1 MRQIRLRHSLEDFSR
16 IGSDCGQRSD
26 HFVVRPTVSVTVAII
41 SLLIITMTSCTN
53 KELGEVPHLHWNV
66 NDVFGH
72 EYRAH
77 ADRELRRVWRVTDSA
92 ASSVRPYQIN
102 FMFHGL
108 LRSET

>member
-26 HFVVRPTVSVTVAII
+26 HFVVRPTVSVTGTVAI
-41 SLLIITMTSCTN
+41 SLLIITMTSYTN
-53 KELGEVPHLHWNV
+53 MELGEVPPLHWNV

-77 ADRELRRVWRVTDSA
+77 AQLMRPGIGRN
-92 ASSVRPYQIN
+92 ASCAVGDFAYTSRPV
-102 FMFHGL
+102 L
-108 LRSET
+108 